1 MFHHPCAECW
11 VLLAAGFA
19 EEEEVKTSSLLIQ

>member
-11 VLLAAGFA
+11 VLLAAGFD
-19 EEEEVKTSSLLIQ
+19 EEEVMSSSLLIQ